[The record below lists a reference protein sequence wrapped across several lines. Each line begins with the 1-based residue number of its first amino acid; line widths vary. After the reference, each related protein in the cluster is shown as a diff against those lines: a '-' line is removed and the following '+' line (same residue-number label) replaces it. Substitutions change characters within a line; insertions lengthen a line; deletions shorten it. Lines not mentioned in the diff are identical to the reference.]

1 MSLISII
8 LASVLLLC
16 SCSSAEKSMNEN
28 KVFAATD
35 QTQQSASITNF
46 FRKDSAKVEVKHTDT
61 SIIYNIVKVVQGQNK
76 DTTKTTYREILIRDT
91 VQTQVQ
97 PKENKYVFRWWH
109 VPVWIIVAI
118 IGLLLND
125 AIYHQFRGRRK

>member
-1 MSLISII
+1 MRFISII
-8 LASVLLLC
+8 LASVLLFC
-16 SCSSAEKSMNEN
+16 SCSSTEKSMSENEI
-28 KVFAATD
+28 FAASD
-35 QTQQSASITNF
+35 QAQQSASITNF

-76 DTTKTTYREILIRDT
+76 DTTKTTYKQILIRDT

-97 PKENKYVFRWWH
+97 PKEEKYVFRWWH

-118 IGLLLND
+118 VGLLLND

>member
-1 MSLISII
+1 
-8 LASVLLLC
+8 
-16 SCSSAEKSMNEN
+16 MNEN

-35 QTQQSASITNF
+35 QTQQSASISNF

-76 DTTKTTYREILIRDT
+76 DTTKTTYKEILIRDT

-97 PKENKYVFRWWH
+97 PKEEKYVFRWWH

-118 IGLLLND
+118 VGLLLND
-125 AIYHQFRGRRK
+125 AIYQQFRERRK

>member
-76 DTTKTTYREILIRDT
+76 DTTKTTYKQILIRDT

-97 PKENKYVFRWWH
+97 PKEDKYVFRWWH
-109 VPVWIIVAI
+109 VPIWVIVAI
-118 IGLLLND
+118 VGLLLND
-125 AIYHQFRGRRK
+125 AIYHQFGKWRK

>member
-1 MSLISII
+1 MRYISII
-8 LASVLLLC
+8 LASVLLFC
-16 SCSSAEKSMNEN
+16 SCSSTEKSMSES

-76 DTTKTTYREILIRDT
+76 DTTKTTFQQILIRDT

-109 VPVWIIVAI
+109 VPIWIIVAI
-118 IGLLLND
+118 VGLLLND
-125 AIYHQFRGRRK
+125 AIYHQFGKWRK

>member
-1 MSLISII
+1 MRYISII
-8 LASVLLLC
+8 LASVLLFC
-16 SCSSAEKSMNEN
+16 SCSSTEKSMSES

-76 DTTKTTYREILIRDT
+76 DTTKTTYKEILIRDT
-91 VQTQVQ
+91 IQTQVQ
-97 PKENKYVFRWWH
+97 PKEEKYVFRWWY

-118 IGLLLND
+118 VGLLLND
-125 AIYHQFRGRRK
+125 AIYHQFRERRK

>member
-1 MSLISII
+1 MRFISII

-28 KVFAATD
+28 EVLLTND
-35 QTQQSASITNF
+35 ETQQSASITNF
-46 FRKDSAKVEVKHTDT
+46 FRKDSTKVEVKHTDT

-76 DTTKTTYREILIRDT
+76 DTTKTAVKQILIKDT

-97 PKENKYVFRWWH
+97 PKEEKYVFRWWH

-118 IGLLLND
+118 VGLLLND
-125 AIYHQFRGRRK
+125 AIYHQFRGRR

>member
-1 MSLISII
+1 MGYISII

-76 DTTKTTYREILIRDT
+76 DTTKTTYKQILIRDT

-97 PKENKYVFRWWH
+97 PKEDKYIFRWWH
-109 VPVWIIVAI
+109 VPAWIIVGI
-118 IGLLLND
+118 IGILLND

>member
-1 MSLISII
+1 MGYISII

-76 DTTKTTYREILIRDT
+76 DTTKTTYKQILIRDT

-97 PKENKYVFRWWH
+97 PKEEKYVFRWWH
-109 VPVWIIVAI
+109 VPIWIIFGIV
-118 IGLLLND
+118 GLLLND
-125 AIYHQFRGRRK
+125 AIYQQFRERRK

>member
-76 DTTKTTYREILIRDT
+76 DTTKTTYKEILIRDT

-118 IGLLLND
+118 VGLLLND
-125 AIYHQFRGRRK
+125 AIYHQFRERRK

>member
-1 MSLISII
+1 MGYINII

-16 SCSSAEKSMNEN
+16 SCSSTEKSMNEN

-76 DTTKTTYREILIRDT
+76 DTTKTTFKQILIRDT

-97 PKENKYVFRWWH
+97 PKEDKYVFRWWH
-109 VPVWIIVAI
+109 VPLWIIVGI
-118 IGLLLND
+118 VGLLLND
-125 AIYHQFRGRRK
+125 AIYHQFRKWR

>member
-1 MSLISII
+1 MGYISII
-8 LASVLLLC
+8 LASALLLC
-16 SCSSAEKSMNEN
+16 SCSSTEKSVNEN

-35 QTQQSASITNF
+35 QAQQSASITNF

-76 DTTKTTYREILIRDT
+76 DTTKTTYKQILIRDT

-97 PKENKYVFRWWH
+97 PKEEKYVFRWWH
-109 VPVWIIVAI
+109 VPLWIIVAI
-118 IGLLLND
+118 VGLLLND
-125 AIYHQFRGRRK
+125 AIYHQFGKWRK

>member
-1 MSLISII
+1 MRYISII
-8 LASVLLLC
+8 LASALLLC
-16 SCSSAEKSMNEN
+16 SCSSTEKSVNEN

-35 QTQQSASITNF
+35 QAQQSASITNF

-76 DTTKTTYREILIRDT
+76 DTTKTTYKQILIRDT

-97 PKENKYVFRWWH
+97 PKEEKYVFRWWH
-109 VPVWIIVAI
+109 VPLWIIVGI
-118 IGLLLND
+118 VGLLLND
-125 AIYHQFRGRRK
+125 AIYHQFGKWRK

>member
-1 MSLISII
+1 MSYISII
-8 LASVLLLC
+8 LASVLLFC
-16 SCSSAEKSMNEN
+16 SCSSTEKSMSES

-76 DTTKTTYREILIRDT
+76 DTTKTTYKEILIRDT

-97 PKENKYVFRWWH
+97 PKEEKYVFRWWH

-118 IGLLLND
+118 VGLLLND
-125 AIYHQFRGRRK
+125 AIYHQFGKWRK

>member
-1 MSLISII
+1 MGYISII
-8 LASVLLLC
+8 LASVLLFC
-16 SCSSAEKSMNEN
+16 SCSSTEKSVSES

-35 QTQQSASITNF
+35 QTQQSASISNF

-76 DTTKTTYREILIRDT
+76 DTTKTTFQQILIRDT
-91 VQTQVQ
+91 IQTQVQ

-109 VPVWIIVAI
+109 VPIWIIVGI
-118 IGLLLND
+118 VGLLLND
-125 AIYHQFRGRRK
+125 AIYHQFGKWRK

>member
-1 MSLISII
+1 MGYISII
-8 LASVLLLC
+8 LASVLLFC
-16 SCSSAEKSMNEN
+16 SCSSTEKSMSEN

-76 DTTKTTYREILIRDT
+76 DTTKTTYKEILIRDT

-97 PKENKYVFRWWH
+97 PKEDKYVFRWWH

-118 IGLLLND
+118 VGLLLND
-125 AIYHQFRGRRK
+125 AIYHQFGKWRK

>member
-1 MSLISII
+1 MSYISII
-8 LASVLLLC
+8 LASVLLFC
-16 SCSSAEKSMNEN
+16 SCSSTEKSMSENEI
-28 KVFAATD
+28 FAATD

-76 DTTKTTYREILIRDT
+76 DTTKTAVKQILIKDT

-97 PKENKYVFRWWH
+97 PKEEKYVFRWWH

-118 IGLLLND
+118 VGLLLND
-125 AIYHQFRGRRK
+125 AIYHQFRGRR

>member
-1 MSLISII
+1 MGYISII

-76 DTTKTTYREILIRDT
+76 DTTKTAVKQILIKDT

-97 PKENKYVFRWWH
+97 PKEEKYVFRWWH

-118 IGLLLND
+118 VGLLLND
-125 AIYHQFRGRRK
+125 AIYHQFRERRK

>member
-1 MSLISII
+1 MVYISII

-35 QTQQSASITNF
+35 QTQQNASITNF

-76 DTTKTTYREILIRDT
+76 DTTKTTFQQILIRDT

-97 PKENKYVFRWWH
+97 PKEEKYVFRWWH
-109 VPVWIIVAI
+109 VPIWIIVGI
-118 IGLLLND
+118 RNNIVN
-125 AIYHQFRGRRK
+125 

>member
-1 MSLISII
+1 MRFISII

-28 KVFAATD
+28 EVLLTND
-35 QTQQSASITNF
+35 ETQQSASITNF
-46 FRKDSAKVEVKHTDT
+46 FRKDSAKVEVKRTDT

-76 DTTKTTYREILIRDT
+76 DTTKTTYKQILIRDT

-97 PKENKYVFRWWH
+97 PKEEKYVFRWWH
-109 VPVWIIVAI
+109 VPVWIIVGI
-118 IGLLLND
+118 VGILLND
-125 AIYHQFRGRRK
+125 AIYHQFRERRK

>member
-1 MSLISII
+1 MGYINIV

-76 DTTKTTYREILIRDT
+76 DTTKTTYKEILIRDT

-97 PKENKYVFRWWH
+97 PKEEKYVFRWWH

-118 IGLLLND
+118 VGLILND
-125 AIYHQFRGRRK
+125 AIYHQFRGRR

>member
-1 MSLISII
+1 MRYISII

-76 DTTKTTYREILIRDT
+76 DTTKTTYKQILIRDT

-97 PKENKYVFRWWH
+97 PKEDKYVFRWWH
-109 VPVWIIVAI
+109 VPIWIIVGI
-118 IGLLLND
+118 VGLLMND
-125 AIYHQFRGRRK
+125 TIYHQFGKWRK

>member
-1 MSLISII
+1 MSYISII

-76 DTTKTTYREILIRDT
+76 DTTKTTYKEILIRDT

-109 VPVWIIVAI
+109 VPVWIIVGI
-118 IGLLLND
+118 VGLLLND
-125 AIYHQFRGRRK
+125 AIYHQFGKWRK

>member
-1 MSLISII
+1 MGYISII

-16 SCSSAEKSMNEN
+16 SCSSTEKSMNEN
-28 KVFAATD
+28 EVLLTND
-35 QTQQSASITNF
+35 ETQQSASITNF
-46 FRKDSAKVEVKHTDT
+46 FRKDSTKVEVKHTDT

-76 DTTKTTYREILIRDT
+76 DTTKTTYKQILIRDT

-97 PKENKYVFRWWH
+97 PKEDKYIFRWWH

-118 IGLLLND
+118 VGLLLND
-125 AIYHQFRGRRK
+125 AIYHQFGKWRK

>member
-1 MSLISII
+1 MRYISII
-8 LASVLLLC
+8 LASVLLFC
-16 SCSSAEKSMNEN
+16 SCSSTEKSVSENEI
-28 KVFAATD
+28 FAAKNE
-35 QTQQSASITNF
+35 TQQSASITNF

-61 SIIYNIVKVVQGQNK
+61 SIIYNIVKVMQGQNR
-76 DTTKTTYREILIRDT
+76 DTTKTTYKQILIRDT

-97 PKENKYVFRWWH
+97 PKEEKYVFRWWH

-118 IGLLLND
+118 VGLLLND

>member
-1 MSLISII
+1 MGYISII

-35 QTQQSASITNF
+35 QTRQSASISNF

-97 PKENKYVFRWWH
+97 PKEEKYVFRWWH
-109 VPVWIIVAI
+109 VPIWIIVGI
-118 IGLLLND
+118 VGLLLND
-125 AIYHQFRGRRK
+125 AIYHQFRERRK

>member
-1 MSLISII
+1 MRYISII
-8 LASVLLLC
+8 LASVLLFC
-16 SCSSAEKSMNEN
+16 SCSSAEKSVSES

-61 SIIYNIVKVVQGQNK
+61 SIIYNIIKVVQGQNK
-76 DTTKTTYREILIRDT
+76 DTTKTAVKQILIKDT

-118 IGLLLND
+118 VGLLLND
-125 AIYHQFRGRRK
+125 TIYHQFRERRK

>member
-1 MSLISII
+1 MSYISII
-8 LASVLLLC
+8 LASVLLFC
-16 SCSSAEKSMNEN
+16 SCSSTEKSVSES
-28 KVFAATD
+28 KFFAATD

-76 DTTKTTYREILIRDT
+76 DTTKTTFQQILIRDT

-97 PKENKYVFRWWH
+97 PKEDKYVFRWWH
-109 VPVWIIVAI
+109 VPIWIIVAI
-118 IGLLLND
+118 VGLLLND
-125 AIYHQFRGRRK
+125 AIYHQFGKWRK

>member
-35 QTQQSASITNF
+35 ETKQSASITNF
-46 FRKDSAKVEVKHTDT
+46 FRKDSAKVEVTHTDT

-76 DTTKTTYREILIRDT
+76 DTTKTTYKEILIRDT
-91 VQTQVQ
+91 VQTQVK
-97 PKENKYVFRWWH
+97 PKENKYVFQWWH

-118 IGLLLND
+118 VGLLLND
-125 AIYHQFRGRRK
+125 AIYHQFRKWR